1 MKNLENKNTEVKD
14 QMNPYKRI
22 QLSNKNASIDKKIQP
37 FYKKSQE
44 TQNNKI
50 NLKEAIVGFHNIFMD
65 AQKQKLEFDEYA
77 DKLSEK
83 IEKITS
89 DFY

>member
-1 MKNLENKNTEVKD
+1 MKNLENKNLEVKD
-14 QMNPYKRI
+14 LK
-22 QLSNKNASIDKKIQP
+22 
-37 FYKKSQE
+37 
-44 TQNNKI
+44 NNKI

-83 IEKITS
+83 VEEITS